1 MSSEHYRVL
10 QLHPTLRCNLR
21 CLHCYSSSGPELSAQ
36 LDPGLLGSAITAAG
50 QEGYNVLG
58 VSGGEPT
65 LYRPLP
71 TLLDRAH
78 AAGMLTTV
86 TSNGMLL
93 DGRKLNTLRHRV
105 DLLAIS
111 LDGSRESHDRM
122 RATGGS
128 FDRMVSRLEGV
139 RSSGI
144 PFGFIFTLTSENVH
158 ELEWVARFA
167 LEQGARLLQ
176 IHPLEALGRAR
187 RGNAGSPPD
196 RTTASRAYVE
206 AKRLQHAVG
215 NRLHVQLDLVHSG
228 DYGVDDAYGPREKWS
243 DPKSVPLASLVSPL
257 VIEADATVVPIEY
270 GFPRRY
276 ALGSLQDAPL
286 GVLASR
292 WKQHTYPAY
301 RELYHD
307 AVTKAQNPEAAT
319 FTNLY
324 DIMAGVAGEQAP
336 ADDPVRA
343 MVQ

>member
-1 MSSEHYRVL
+1 MTPADFSSERYRVL

-21 CLHCYSSSGPELSAQ
+21 CLHCYSSSGPEVSAQ
-36 LDPGLLGSAITAAG
+36 LDPELLGSTIAAAG
-50 QEGYNVLG
+50 QEGFNVLG
-58 VSGGEPT
+58 ISGGEPT

-71 TLLDRAH
+71 ALLDRAH

-93 DGRKLNTLRHRV
+93 DERKLNSLRRRV

-122 RATGGS
+122 RAMEGS
-128 FDRMVSRLEGV
+128 FDRMVSRLDGV

-158 ELEWVARFA
+158 ELDWVARFA
-167 LEQGARLLQ
+167 LEQGAHLLQ

-187 RGNAGSPPD
+187 QGTAGSPPD
-196 RTTASRAYVE
+196 RTTASRAYIE
-206 AKRLQHAVG
+206 AKQLQHAVG
-215 NRLHVQLDLVHSG
+215 NRLHVQVDLAHTG
-228 DYGVDDAYGPREKWS
+228 DFGADDACILRDGACEPTS
-243 DPKSVPLASLVSPL
+243 TPLASLVSP
-257 VIEADATVVPIEY
+257 VVVEADATVVPIEY

-276 ALGSLQDAPL
+276 ALGSLLDAPF
-286 GVLASR
+286 GVLANR

-307 AVTKAQNPEAAT
+307 AVTKVRNPEAAP
-319 FTNLY
+319 FANLY
-324 DIMAGVAGEQAP
+324 DIMAGVAGG
-336 ADDPVRA
+336 
-343 MVQ
+343 